1 MVDQGSQICNNLM
14 QKWLNDNYILMY
26 LTHIEGKPVIAERF
40 IKYLKGKIYK
50 KITAN
55 NSKPYLSYLN
65 KLVGKYNN
73 TYQGYTENWS
83 IEIFAINS
91 MLKPNPWWYKIKDL
105 NGEKTIGSF
114 YEIDLLLKK
123 L

>member
-1 MVDQGSQICNNLM
+1 M

-40 IKYLKGKIYK
+40 IKVLKGKIYK
-50 KITAN
+50 KVTAN
-55 NSKPYLSYLN
+55 NSKTYLSYLN
-65 KLVGKYNN
+65 KLVGEYNN